1 MSGRMVTAWA
11 AAQRKRELMTLS
23 YRSPPLRPMDVEI
36 QVTHCGLCSSDL
48 HLIDGHWGD
57 ASVYPQVCGHEV
69 IGRISAVGEN
79 VAGLRPG
86 QRVGVGWYRSA
97 CLACEFCLRG
107 QEQHCPCLIAT
118 CTHGEHGGLAD
129 YMHCDSRF
137 VFPIPSALSSE
148 HAAPLLCAGVTVHT
162 ALKRATEPNMVV
174 GIVGIGGLGHLAV
187 QFAAKRGC
195 HVTAL
200 SSSPHKER
208 DALTLGAKRFVDLSE
223 PVECKRVRNALDYI
237 LVTSSVACDWPTII
251 DMLRPC
257 GTLCFAGMPP
267 PVTFDIASMM
277 YKTLSITTANVGG
290 RRDILDT
297 LDFAAARGVRPWVQS
312 WPLEDVNQA
321 IRQLRKGRVH
331 YRAVMHVGKEHGPAQ

>member
-79 VAGLRPG
+79 VAGLRLG

-162 ALKRATEPNMVV
+162 ALKRATEPNMAV

-290 RRDILDT
+290 RQDILDT
-297 LDFAAARGVRPWVQS
+297 LDFAATREVRPWVQS
-312 WPLEDVNQA
+312 WPMEDVNQA
-321 IRQLRKGRVH
+321 IRQLRKGRVR
-331 YRAVMHVGKEHGPAQ
+331 YRAVVHVGDVQSQPQ

>member
-174 GIVGIGGLGHLAV
+174 GIVGIGGLSHLAV

-297 LDFAAARGVRPWVQS
+297 LDFAAARGVRPGCSPGHWKTS
-312 WPLEDVNQA
+312 TRPSGSCEKDA
-321 IRQLRKGRVH
+321 CTI
-331 YRAVMHVGKEHGPAQ
+331 AP

>member
-79 VAGLRPG
+79 VAGLRLG

-174 GIVGIGGLGHLAV
+174 GIGGLGHLAV

-195 HVTAL
+195 YVTAL

-297 LDFAAARGVRPWVQS
+297 LDFAAARGVRPRVQS

-331 YRAVMHVGKEHGPAQ
+331 YRAVMHVGKEHDPAQ